1 MCKASRDCNCV
12 GYCAGGGLHKGTR
25 MEAKICFGKYEA
37 QVLLD
42 ALNCYIE
49 NGEFSDDI
57 TANVLYDRIVDA
69 FKVYGIDLE
78 SDDDDE

>member
-1 MCKASRDCNCV
+1 
-12 GYCAGGGLHKGTR
+12 
-25 MEAKICFGKYEA
+25 MEAKISFGKYEA

-42 ALNCYIE
+42 ALNSYIE
-49 NGEFSDDI
+49 NGGFPDDI

-69 FKVYGIDLE
+69 FKAYGIDLE

>member
-1 MCKASRDCNCV
+1 MCASV
-12 GYCAGGGLHKGTR
+12 GYCAGGGLHKGTI
-25 MEAKICFGKYEA
+25 MEAKINLGKYEA
-37 QVLLD
+37 EVLLD

-69 FKVYGIDLE
+69 FKAYGIDLE